1 MEAIIPDLDKKTLS
15 MARKVLEEKSV
26 EDELA
31 EVLASGSGSAFW
43 TRGLKPYLETRIER
57 QKEMSEVNLDGSESL
72 QEVGTRFLICS
83 TIAQELQNIISRVEV
98 TAQVVK
104 EQKEKKKKVKK

>member
-1 MEAIIPDLDKKTLS
+1 MEAIIPDLDKKALS

-31 EVLASGSGSAFW
+31 EVLASGSGSVFW

-57 QKEMSEVNLDGSESL
+57 QKEMSEVDLDGSESL

-104 EQKEKKKKVKK
+104 EQKEKKEKK